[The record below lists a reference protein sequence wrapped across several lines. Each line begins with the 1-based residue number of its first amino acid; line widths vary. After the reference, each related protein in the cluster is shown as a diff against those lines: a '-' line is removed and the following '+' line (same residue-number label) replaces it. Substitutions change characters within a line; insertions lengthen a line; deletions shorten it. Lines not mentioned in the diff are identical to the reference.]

1 MYRNREKIRGAPTM
15 SAIVWVNILLT
26 LPFLIAFI
34 GIPLWMTFKRPETA
48 RDHTEAR
55 AYLHT
60 RTAFATALARRSA
73 PVAHQPAGNPAQRG
87 NVAA

>member
-1 MYRNREKIRGAPTM
+1 M

-34 GIPLWMTFKRPETA
+34 GIPLWMTFNDPETA
-48 RDHTEAR
+48 PDHTEAR
-55 AYLHT
+55 AYLRT
-60 RTAFATALARRSA
+60 RTAFATALARRPA
-73 PVAHQPAGNPAQRG
+73 PAARQPAGNPAQRA